1 MLYIHVPLLANK
13 CMYNF
18 PTYPAYTPSCTRF
31 ANTLTPEKLNYLSL
45 TKVRD
50 PEKTAELEAA
60 GLL

>member
-1 MLYIHVPLLANK
+1 
-13 CMYNF
+13 MYNF